1 MLFLYMP
8 GAATRDAGA
17 PVGRTQLTES
27 DALQSSLWRLA
38 QHIGI
43 QYVAGN
49 LLLIGF
55 ASAHFVRTQ
64 RTGVRRFTVS
74 VTIAGAAH
82 RV

>member
-38 QHIGI
+38 QRIG
-43 QYVAGN
+43 VW
-49 LLLIGF
+49 
-55 ASAHFVRTQ
+55 
-64 RTGVRRFTVS
+64 RFTVS
-74 VTIAGAAH
+74 ITITGAAH

>member
-8 GAATRDAGA
+8 GAATRDVGA

-38 QHIGI
+38 Q
-43 QYVAGN
+43 
-49 LLLIGF
+49 
-55 ASAHFVRTQ
+55 
-64 RTGVRRFTVS
+64 RTGVWRFTVS

-82 RV
+82 ELWCFAVIEALGSGRKPGSA